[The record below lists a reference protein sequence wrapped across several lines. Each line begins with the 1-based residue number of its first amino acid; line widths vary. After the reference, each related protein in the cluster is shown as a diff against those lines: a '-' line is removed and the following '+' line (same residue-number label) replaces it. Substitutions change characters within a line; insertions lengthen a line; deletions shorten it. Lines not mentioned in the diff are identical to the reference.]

1 MQNLFS
7 TYFDLFT
14 NRCEHIPLL
23 EIGEDS
29 VRYDFFMALTEVN
42 GLKNHEIV
50 LESAIDKRSFIP
62 RDNKKSNRKENPKMD
77 LVVDKLNLCVEFGLF
92 RQNSNEEGTIN
103 KTSRLVKML
112 NDMIRLGLES
122 YHTKRRA
129 YFICVADSKMLGHQ
143 LNSKILESFP
153 ANYIINKE
161 LVDKLC
167 EKKTSNFDR
176 RFINKMN
183 VLNLSFN
190 SRLIYDKE
198 VIASKI
204 YFETRILIW
213 EVC

>member
-1 MQNLFS
+1 
-7 TYFDLFT
+7 
-14 NRCEHIPLL
+14 
-23 EIGEDS
+23 
-29 VRYDFFMALTEVN
+29 
-42 GLKNHEIV
+42 
-50 LESAIDKRSFIP
+50 
-62 RDNKKSNRKENPKMD
+62 
-77 LVVDKLNLCVEFGLF
+77 
-92 RQNSNEEGTIN
+92 
-103 KTSRLVKML
+103 
-112 NDMIRLGLES
+112 
-122 YHTKRRA
+122 
-129 YFICVADSKMLGHQ
+129 MLGHQ

-161 LVDKLC
+161 LVDKL
-167 EKKTSNFDR
+167 EKKKTSNFDR